1 MGTKLIT
8 GTNLFLIAVS
18 GFVYWFKPRLM
29 STGTDLRTLTVW
41 DANAVNYS
49 RISPLFWW
57 KINPMRY
64 LFAVALGLC
73 LIGFSGTVAYAQNS
87 QPASSDSQDLST
99 VDPIFLLWSRNIA
112 RRAAEAENGGLGN
125 YMAEASMHGPTS
137 QAPLVLNDDGSLTF
151 VFKGYRPDAIDF
163 NGNPTFSVETEVL
176 VRPDRTF
183 EVIYNGPIRTSPRVM
198 TGPNSTAP
206 L

>member
-73 LIGFSGTVAYAQNS
+73 LIGCSGVVAYAQNS

-99 VDPIFLLWSRNIA
+99 VDPLFLLWSRNIA

>member
-73 LIGFSGTVAYAQNS
+73 LIGCSGTVAYAQNS

>member
-73 LIGFSGTVAYAQNS
+73 LIGCSGVVAYAQNS
-87 QPASSDSQDLST
+87 QPASTDSQDLST